1 MKYLGKNLTKY
12 VPGPSEENYKTLM
25 NRIKELN
32 KWRDIPCSQIE
43 RLNIVKMLV
52 LTNMI
57 CRFNTIPIKIPA
69 SYFMDI
75 DKLILKFVWRVK
87 RPRIFNKIFKEKNK
101 VRRWKLPNYF

>member
-75 DKLILKFVWRVK
+75 DKLILKFVWRGKKTPNNSVLK
-87 RPRIFNKIFKEKNK
+87 KNE
-101 VRRWKLPNYF
+101 VEGLTLPNLQT